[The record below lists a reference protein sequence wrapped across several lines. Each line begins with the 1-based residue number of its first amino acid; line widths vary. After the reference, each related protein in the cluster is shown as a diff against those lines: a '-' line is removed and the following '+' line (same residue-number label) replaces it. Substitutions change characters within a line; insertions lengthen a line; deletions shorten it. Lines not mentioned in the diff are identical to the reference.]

1 MSEATETDGAV
12 VPPEERGS
20 VGYVVLVTI
29 VAALGGLLFGY
40 DTAVISGAIGL
51 LQTYFHL
58 DPEFGAG
65 WAAASALIGCAVG
78 AGCAGLLG
86 DRLGRKRV
94 LILSAI
100 AFFVSALGT
109 AFPMNFIEFVAFR
122 IVGGLGI
129 GAASVASPMYIA
141 EIAPARLRG
150 RLVSV
155 NQLAIVSGMLIVY
168 FVNYFIAL
176 YGARVDDEALAAA
189 PPSVERMLEPR
200 FVSRFIGEYG
210 PTIEREKIDEL
221 LTAHAPQVR
230 SEQVAEFLT
239 QRGYP
244 VDARLIELAS
254 IGGRSWNVDRG
265 WRWMFGAGALPALL
279 LLVMVFSVPES
290 PRWLVEQR
298 RRGEAFNILAR
309 INGETRAG
317 EELFDIEAAV
327 AADSGS
333 FRQLLELG
341 VRRAL
346 VIGVAL
352 AVLQQATGINVFIYF
367 APEIF
372 KKLGSQID
380 AALLQTVVVGAVNL
394 AFTLV
399 AIGAVDRI
407 GRKPLLLLGSAG
419 MCLSLTAMGAAAY
432 FQRTEPW
439 FLVCMLAYIACFAAS
454 TGPVTWVVLSEI
466 FPTHIRGRA
475 MAIATIGLWTAN
487 YVITQTFP
495 ILNENRW
502 LVDRFNHGFTFWV
515 YGGVCLAQ
523 IVFVAALVPE
533 TKGKSLEE
541 IERSWLH
548 KTTA

>member
-109 AFPMNFIEFVAFR
+109 AFRMIFIEFVAFR

-254 IGGRSWNVDRG
+254 IGGRS
-265 WRWMFGAGALPALL
+265 
-279 LLVMVFSVPES
+279 
-290 PRWLVEQR
+290 
-298 RRGEAFNILAR
+298 
-309 INGETRAG
+309 
-317 EELFDIEAAV
+317 
-327 AADSGS
+327 
-333 FRQLLELG
+333 
-341 VRRAL
+341 
-346 VIGVAL
+346 
-352 AVLQQATGINVFIYF
+352 
-367 APEIF
+367 
-372 KKLGSQID
+372 
-380 AALLQTVVVGAVNL
+380 
-394 AFTLV
+394 
-399 AIGAVDRI
+399 
-407 GRKPLLLLGSAG
+407 
-419 MCLSLTAMGAAAY
+419 
-432 FQRTEPW
+432 
-439 FLVCMLAYIACFAAS
+439 
-454 TGPVTWVVLSEI
+454 
-466 FPTHIRGRA
+466 
-475 MAIATIGLWTAN
+475 
-487 YVITQTFP
+487 
-495 ILNENRW
+495 
-502 LVDRFNHGFTFWV
+502 
-515 YGGVCLAQ
+515 
-523 IVFVAALVPE
+523 
-533 TKGKSLEE
+533 
-541 IERSWLH
+541 
-548 KTTA
+548 